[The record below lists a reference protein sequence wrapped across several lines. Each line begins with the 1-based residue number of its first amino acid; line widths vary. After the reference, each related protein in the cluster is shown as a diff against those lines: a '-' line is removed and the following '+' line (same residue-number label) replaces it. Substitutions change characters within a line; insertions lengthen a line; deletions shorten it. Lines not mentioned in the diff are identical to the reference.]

1 MEEARRSALIDVGD
15 VDLRRIL
22 ETSLKMLG
30 KYPLC
35 DYCLGRQF
43 AFLGFGVDNCDRGKS
58 IKMLLTMSAHE
69 MALSKDRRERERGAA
84 ILKLLAANGSFE
96 MARELL
102 RKMRRKVGEKN
113 KCFLC
118 DGCFEK
124 LQLIIEG
131 VIKEL
136 KEYEF
141 DDFLVGIKLP
151 IEVEEREDEFKAEFG
166 VQYGESMKNE
176 LSRLIGR
183 EIARRL
189 NKTVNYLKPQVVAL
203 VNPFTDEVRLQVN
216 SLFIS
221 GRYRKL
227 IRGIPQSKW
236 ICIKCRGKGC
246 ERCGWTG
253 KMYPESV
260 EELIA
265 KPLLEMTLGEGTS
278 FHAAGRE
285 DRDARML
292 GRGRPFIIEVKKPRK
307 RNIDL
312 KMLEK
317 NINEYAKGKVEVLN
331 LRFADKEDVRKLKGL
346 EGTQKIY
353 RVIVRFDREVTDD
366 ELANLEKELT
376 NATIHQR
383 TPTRVLHRRSDRLRE
398 KHIYEIKI
406 KRLSKDSVEMRIR
419 CQGGLYVKEL
429 VTGDN
434 GRTDPSVSKIIN
446 ARAEPLELDV
456 LDVSIKR

>member
-1 MEEARRSALIDVGD
+1 WCSSLTDIGGADFK
-15 VDLRRIL
+15 RIL
-22 ETSLKMLG
+22 EVSLKMLE

-58 IKMLLTMSAHE
+58 IKMLLTMGAHE
-69 MALSKDRRERERGAA
+69 MALSKDMKERERGVAT
-84 ILKLLAANGSFE
+84 LRLLATNGSFE

-102 RKMRRKVGEKN
+102 RKQRRRAGEKK

-124 LQLIIEG
+124 LQFIVER

-136 KEYEF
+136 EEYEF
-141 DDFLVGIKLP
+141 DDFLVGIRLP
-151 IEVEEREDEFKAEFG
+151 LEVEEREDEFKAEFG
-166 VQYGESMKNE
+166 VQYGESIKNE
-176 LSRLIGR
+176 LSRLIGK
-183 EIARRL
+183 EISRRL
-189 NKTVNYLKPQVVAL
+189 NKTVNYLRPQMVAI
-203 VNPFTDEVRLQVN
+203 VNPFTDEIRLQVN
-216 SLFIS
+216 SLYIS

-227 IRGIPQSKW
+227 VRGIPQSKW
-236 ICIKCRGKGC
+236 VCIKCRGKGC

-265 KPLLEMTLGEGTS
+265 KPILEMTLGEDTS

-292 GRGRPFIIEVKKPRK
+292 GRGRPFVIEVKKPKK

-312 KMLEK
+312 KVLEK
-317 NINEYAKGKVEVLN
+317 AINDYAKGKVKVLN
-331 LRFADKEDVRKLKGL
+331 LRFADKEDVRELKGL
-346 EGTQKIY
+346 EETQKIY
-353 RVIVRFDREVTDD
+353 KVIVKFDREVTDE
-366 ELANLEKELT
+366 ELAKLEKELT
-376 NATIHQR
+376 NATISQR
-383 TPTRVLHRRSDRLRE
+383 TPTRVLRSRSDRLRE
-398 KHIYEIKI
+398 KHIYGIKI
-406 KRLSKDSVEMRIR
+406 KRLSRDSVEMRLR

-446 ARAEPLELDV
+446 ARAEPVELDV
-456 LDVSIKR
+456 LNVFIKR